1 MPKWVLFGIAAVG
14 DFVVAALVA
23 YYSGRVV
30 IPAILVAAG
39 LLMLVA
45 AAGSAMGRK

>member
-1 MPKWVLFGIAAVG
+1 MPKWALFGLAAVG

-30 IPAILVAAG
+30 IPAVLAVAG
-39 LLMLVA
+39 LFMLIA
-45 AAGSAMGRK
+45 AVGSAMGRK